1 MSTQQANVRIDIAS
15 QFTGRKAFKDAEN
28 ATSSLEKA
36 TAKLAKRLAG
46 AFSAYKIAAYAKASV
61 KAFSE
66 DAKAAAVLAKTLENV
81 NQGFANEQVAS
92 YIAKTE
98 ALYGVLDDKL
108 RPAFSKL
115 VVATH
120 DAAMSQKL
128 LQTALD
134 VSAGTGKDLESVT
147 AALSKA
153 YLGNT
158 SALSKLGVGLSAADL
173 KTKSFND
180 IINILNQ
187 NFSGAAAT
195 AADSYGGKLDRLNV
209 AFANMQE
216 TIGKGLIDAF
226 SNLDSSAGFQ
236 GVIDSMSKLADK
248 IANVIV
254 GAGQLVNMLKNI
266 PGIGVLGN
274 ILSDS
279 LSRGLLGQLE
289 RLGSK
294 TRVSKSQSSVV
305 TNFLSDMTRIAAA
318 TAKSNDNAK
327 KLLTTTKALTK
338 EQKDQLA
345 LKKAGLEVDKALGI
359 FNMESIELQAAAMGK
374 QTAEDYA
381 RIKLKQDIIKL
392 QDAINS
398 GDAAAATK
406 LAAIVE
412 DDLKRVQAY
421 QAMNLAIGVQTGLIS
436 NVAATADL
444 IPTDLNIINLDN
456 LKSALDYIKQ
466 LIDQLS
472 KLPTG
477 GGQTTTKGKQTTK
490 KPILPELFGTS
501 GEFTARA
508 LKNIPSVTETP
519 MEQFL
524 RNFEE
529 ANAILQKNNE
539 ALKPIADSGFFDLY
553 YNAQESMGAPI
564 NPYQL
569 SDAQAQAYSRGQLLV
584 TVNNNTNGL
593 AEIIM
598 STTQDQ
604 SANGIN
610 TRLERNTSGLAW

>member
-1 MSTQQANVRIDIAS
+1 MSNVRIDIAS
-15 QFTGRKAFKDAEN
+15 EFNDKGFKKAASATSALEKSADRLGRK
-28 ATSSLEKA
+28 
-36 TAKLAKRLAG
+36 LAA

-61 KAFSE
+61 KAFAD

-98 ALYGVLDDKL
+98 ILYGVLDDKL
-108 RPAFSKL
+108 RPAFNKL

-134 VSAGTGKDLESVT
+134 ISAGTGKDLESVT

-153 YLGNT
+153 YLGNNT
-158 SALSKLGVGLSAADL
+158 ALQRLGIGLSGADL

-209 AFANMQE
+209 AFKNMQE
-216 TIGKGLIDAF
+216 IIGKGLIEAF

-254 GAGQLVNMLKNI
+254 GAGELINMLKNI

-294 TRVSKSQSSVV
+294 TRVSRSQSSVV

-318 TAKSNDNAK
+318 TAKANENSK
-327 KLLTTTKALTK
+327 RLLTTTKAMTQ

-359 FNMESIELQAAAMGK
+359 FSMEKIELQAAAMNR

-392 QDAINS
+392 QEAINA

-406 LAAIVE
+406 MAAVVE
-412 DDLKRVQAY
+412 EDLKRVQAY
-421 QAMNLAIGVQTGLIS
+421 QALNIAAGIQSGLIA
-436 NVAATADL
+436 NIQNAASL
-444 IPTDLNIINLDN
+444 IPTDMELIDTNN
-456 LKSALDYIKQ
+456 LKDALSLIQQ
-466 LIDQLS
+466 LLLLMSNLS
-472 KLPTG
+472 KFSVSGFGTVSG
-477 GGQTTTKGKQTTK
+477 TK
-490 KPILPELFGTS
+490 KKTLPSLVAPNGTLTPR
-501 GEFTARA
+501 G
-508 LKNIPSVTETP
+508 LNNLPSVTETP
-519 MEQFL
+519 LEKFL
-524 RNFEE
+524 RDYEE
-529 ANAILQKNNE
+529 AQKIMAKNNE
-539 ALKPIADSGFFDLY
+539 ALKPIMDTGLFDLY
-553 YNAQESMGAPI
+553 YNAKEMLGLPI

-569 SDAQAQAYSRGQLLV
+569 SETQGKVYAQGQLQI

-598 STTQDQ
+598 NTTQDQ
-604 SANGIN
+604 SANGIS
-610 TRLERNTSGLAW
+610 TRITRNSSGLDW

>member
-1 MSTQQANVRIDIAS
+1 MSNVRIDIAS
-15 QFTGRKAFKDAEN
+15 EFNDKGFKKAAA
-28 ATSSLEKA
+28 ATSSLEKSA
-36 TAKLAKRLAG
+36 DRLGRKLAA

-61 KAFSE
+61 KAFAE
-66 DAKAAAVLAKTLENV
+66 DQKAAAVLAKTLENV

-158 SALSKLGVGLSAADL
+158 SALSRLGVGLSAADL

-195 AADSYGGKLDRLNV
+195 AADTYQGKLDKLNV
-209 AFANMQE
+209 AFKNMQE

-226 SNLDSSAGFQ
+226 NNLDSSAGFQ

-254 GAGQLVNMLKNI
+254 GAGQLVNMLKSI

-274 ILSDS
+274 LLSDS

-359 FNMESIELQAAAMGK
+359 FNMENIELQAASMSK

-421 QAMNLAIGVQTGLIS
+421 QAINLAIGVQTGLIS
-436 NVAATADL
+436 NVAAVASL
-444 IPTDLNIINLDN
+444 IPTDLNLINLDN
-456 LKSALDYIKQ
+456 LKSAIGYINTIIASLANVSGKTA
-466 LIDQLS
+466 
-472 KLPTG
+472 TG
-477 GGQTTTKGKQTTK
+477 GAGGSSSVVSGARMTHNVPSLADTAMENYVAALDVMK
-490 KPILPELFGTS
+490 KNADALAPIV
-501 GEFTARA
+501 
-508 LKNIPSVTETP
+508 N
-519 MEQFL
+519 
-524 RNFEE
+524 
-529 ANAILQKNNE
+529 
-539 ALKPIADSGFFDLY
+539 SGFFDLY
-553 YNAQESMGAPI
+553 YNAQESLGAPI

-569 SDAQAQAYSRGQLLV
+569 TDAQARALNGNFTI
-584 TVNNNTNGL
+584 TVNNNTGGL
-593 AEIIM
+593 ADVIM

-604 SANGIN
+604 SANGVS
-610 TRLERNTSGLAW
+610 TRITRNTGGLAW